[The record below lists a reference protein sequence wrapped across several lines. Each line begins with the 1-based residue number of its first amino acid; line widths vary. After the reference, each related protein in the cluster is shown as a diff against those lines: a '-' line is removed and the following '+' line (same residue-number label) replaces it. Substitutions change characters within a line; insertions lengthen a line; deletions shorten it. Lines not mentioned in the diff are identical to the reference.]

1 MTLAP
6 MTAEQENVVSFLN
19 RSNEHV
25 FITGKAGTGKSHVL
39 RWFQETTHKKVLVC
53 APTGV
58 AAINVDG
65 VTIHNLLGLGT
76 GIPADEHI
84 DIATVRRKK
93 SILLEADA
101 LVVDEVSM
109 VSSELL
115 DAMDRTLR
123 SVRNNHEPFGGVQMI
138 FFGDLYQLPPV
149 KTTEFEQFLN
159 YFDYKSAWFFD
170 AHVWEETEMHT
181 FGLNHVHRQSDAA
194 FKDLL
199 NGVRDGTLTPKQLD
213 DLNALGASPRT
224 KESLLLASRR
234 KAVDD
239 FNQANLR
246 KLRGPVTELKA
257 RVNREW
263 DGQDPA
269 ERSIK
274 LKPGAKILML
284 SNDREDRW
292 VNGTEAVVNSI
303 TMDTLWITTEDGKD
317 HEIGRYQWVPAG
329 TSPERFKD
337 APKFIQFPVK
347 LAWGVTIHKSQGM
360 TKKDIEIDLG
370 TGAFEGGQTYV
381 ALSRVTSPGG
391 LHLKRPVRMHD
402 IIVDP
407 NVRRFFESL

>member
-1 MTLAP
+1 MSLPNLTG
-6 MTAEQENVVSFLN
+6 EQQNVVSFLSRN
-19 RSNEHV
+19 SDHT
-25 FITGKAGTGKSHVL
+25 FITGRAGTGKSVVL
-39 RWFQETTHKKVLVC
+39 RSFMEQTHKKVLVC

-76 GIPADEHI
+76 GLPADEHI
-84 DIATVRRKK
+84 DIPTVRRKK
-93 SILLEADA
+93 SVLLEADA

-123 SVRNNHEPFGGVQMI
+123 AVRGNHEPFGGIQMI

-149 KTTEFEQFLN
+149 KTQEFEQFLS
-159 YFDYKSAWFFD
+159 YFGYASAWFFD

-213 DLNALGASPRT
+213 ELNALGASPRT
-224 KESLLLASRR
+224 KNSLLLASRR

-239 FNQANLR
+239 FNQTNLR
-246 KLRGPVTELKA
+246 KLKGPVTELKA

-269 ERSIK
+269 DRSIK
-274 LKPGAKILML
+274 LKPGAKIIML

-292 VNGTEAVVNSI
+292 VNGTRATVNSI
-303 TMDTLWITTEDGKD
+303 TMDTLWLTTEDGRD

-347 LAWGVTIHKSQGM
+347 LAWALTIHKSQGQ
-360 TKKDIEIDLG
+360 TLKDAEIDLG
-370 TGAFEGGQTYV
+370 TGAFEAGQTYV
-381 ALSRVTSPGG
+381 GLSRVVSPAG
-391 LHLKRPVRMHD
+391 LHLKNPIQMRD
-402 IIVDP
+402 IIVDS
-407 NVRRFFESL
+407 NVRRFFDSL